1 MCLDMIEKPDL
12 SLVRSKLVQERL
24 SLPQHRNDL
33 GPPQVWATYTSRLY
47 ALFEEPSGR
56 LVALVEASG
65 LNDVQPGWW
74 IDSAFRGKDYGNKVI
89 DILAQHLKA
98 QGVTRI
104 GPILITTYQQQY
116 DEQSSKLA
124 QRLRSYFE

>member
-1 MCLDMIEKPDL
+1 MIEKSVL
-12 SLVRSKLVQERL
+12 SPAQSKLIQERL
-24 SLPQHRNDL
+24 SLSEHRNDL
-33 GPPQVWATYTSRLY
+33 GPPQVWAAYESGLF
-47 ALFEEPSGR
+47 ALFEETSGR

-74 IDSAFRGKDYGNKVI
+74 IDSAFRGRGYGKKVI

-98 QGVTRI
+98 RGVTRI
-104 GPILITTYQQQY
+104 GPIAITTHQQQY
-116 DEQSSKLA
+116 DKQSSKLA